1 MHHLWNIQWNE
12 NGLFTG
18 TINAGRCTEVQNGQD
33 DYNLKSLK
41 EYLLLRII
49 INYYSIN
56 NIFLGLC
63 VFACMD
69 KYALYFN
76 FLNIFKFI
84 LWRIFYIVYCII
96 KKNIM
101 HYLFMYYV
109 LLKKKEKD

>member
-1 MHHLWNIQWNE
+1 MDCEWNVSTGSSSQTLSFFNSMHHLWNIQWNE

-18 TINAGRCTEVQNGQD
+18 TINAGRCTEAQNGQD

-76 FLNIFKFI
+76 F
-84 LWRIFYIVYCII
+84 
-96 KKNIM
+96 
-101 HYLFMYYV
+101 
-109 LLKKKEKD
+109 

>member
-1 MHHLWNIQWNE
+1 MQVVVRKPK
-12 NGLFTG
+12 TG
-18 TINAGRCTEVQNGQD
+18 KMIT
-33 DYNLKSLK
+33 NLKSLK

-49 INYYSIN
+49 IKYYSIS

-76 FLNIFKFI
+76 FLNILKFI

-96 KKNIM
+96 KKIILCII
-101 HYLFMYYV
+101 YLCIMYYF
-109 LLKKKEKD
+109 KKKKKD

>member
-1 MHHLWNIQWNE
+1 MQVGVWKPK
-12 NGLFTG
+12 TG
-18 TINAGRCTEVQNGQD
+18 KMIT
-33 DYNLKSLK
+33 NLKSLK

-56 NIFLGLC
+56 NIFLSLC

-69 KYALYFN
+69 KYYFN

-96 KKNIM
+96 IKK
-101 HYLFMYYV
+101 YYALFIYV
-109 LLKKKEKD
+109 LCIIKKKKKRLSD